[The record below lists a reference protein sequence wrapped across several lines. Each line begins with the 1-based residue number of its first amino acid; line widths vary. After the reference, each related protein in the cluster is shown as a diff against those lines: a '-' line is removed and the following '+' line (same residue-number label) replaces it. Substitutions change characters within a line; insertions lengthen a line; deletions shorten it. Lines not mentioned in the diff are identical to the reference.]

1 MNKIFKPKKNRWRLA
16 IRTLPIIFIVF
27 VAKYLAHYYDIE
39 FLTLNA
45 LFTAIISAN
54 IFLIGFLITGT
65 LSDFKESE
73 RLPGELAA
81 SLQVMADEAHIIYL
95 NKTSKESL
103 DLLNAVKD
111 LNEKII
117 DWFYKKTKT
126 DELYLTLLGLNQHFL
141 NIEPQT
147 QANFIVR
154 IKNEQNNIRR
164 NISRIHT
171 IRETSFLG
179 TGYAIAEIITTILI
193 IGLIFVNL
201 NPFHEK
207 MFFVSFVSFMMIYM
221 IFFIKDLD
229 NPFSYYES
237 DSLVEEV
244 SLKPVVDSKER
255 IERLISNLN

>member
-1 MNKIFKPKKNRWRLA
+1 MKKLFQTRKSRWRLA
-16 IRTLPIIFIVF
+16 VRTLPIIFIVF
-27 VAKYLAHYYDIE
+27 VAKYLAHYYDVE

-73 RLPGELAA
+73 RLPSELAA
-81 SLQVMADEAHIIYL
+81 SIQVMIDEAYIIYL
-95 NKTSKESL
+95 NKKSPEAL
-103 DLLNAVKD
+103 NLLNSIKN
-111 LNEKII
+111 LNEKLI
-117 DWFYKKTKT
+117 DWFYKRTKT
-126 DELYLTLLGLNQHFL
+126 DEIYSLLLDLNKHFL
-141 NIEPQT
+141 LIESQT

-154 IKNEQNNIRR
+154 IKNEQNNLRR

-207 MFFVSFVSFMMIYM
+207 MFFVSFVSFMMVYM

-244 SLKPVVDSKER
+244 SLKPITDCQQR
-255 IERLISNLN
+255 IDKLISSLD

>member
-1 MNKIFKPKKNRWRLA
+1 MIKKYKNSKNKWRLA
-16 IRTLPIIFIVF
+16 IRTIPIIIAVIF
-27 VAKYLAHYYDIE
+27 AKYFAHYYEVE
-39 FLTLNA
+39 FLSLNA

-73 RLPGELAA
+73 RLPGELAS
-81 SLQVMADEAHIIYL
+81 SLQVIADEALIIYL
-95 NKTSKESL
+95 NKRSKESL
-103 DLLNAVKD
+103 ELLKSIIS

-117 DWFYKKTKT
+117 NWFYKKSKT
-126 DELYLTLLGLNQHFL
+126 EEVYNHLISLNKNFL
-141 NIEPQT
+141 EIESQT

-154 IKNEQNNIRR
+154 IKSEQSNIRR
-164 NISRIHT
+164 NITRIHT

-179 TGYAIAEIITTILI
+179 TGYAVAEIISTILI

-201 NPFHEK
+201 NPFYES
-207 MFFVSFVSFMMIYM
+207 MFFVSFVSFVMVYM
-221 IFFIKDLD
+221 IFFIKDMD

-244 SLKPVVDSKER
+244 SLKPIIDSKDR
-255 IERLISNLN
+255 IENIVKNLD